1 MTAAARP
8 ARRRRQSRSGR
19 SLLASLLLHGG
30 AFWLLWHVAVQPASA
45 GWRAADEPSAATVLH
60 LLPPEPAIECV
71 EAPPPDRQDVPVP
84 ALPEID
90 ATAAETPPPG
100 LSEAIDGPIDHRIE
114 QSIDALG
121 PGPPQSAE
129 HPVDLLQHRRDWLL
143 HIAQIR
149 IAQPVRAPLPEPQPH
164 PPAVAAAGAPPAAA
178 ASGGASVEAAPFAS
192 ANAPPRYPF
201 VAWRRGWTG
210 TVVLLLEIN
219 AEGTVANARVER
231 SSGFAMLDDAALDQ
245 LATWRFTPARR
256 GDHAVPSTFRQ
267 AVTFRLVDGRP
278 IADT

>member
-8 ARRRRQSRSGR
+8 APRRQGRRGR

-45 GWRAADEPSAATVLH
+45 GWRAADEPSAAMVLR
-60 LLPPEPAIECV
+60 LRPPEPAIECDEV
-71 EAPPPDRQDVPVP
+71 PPPDLQAVPVP
-84 ALPEID
+84 ALPEFL
-90 ATAAETPPPG
+90 ATAAETQRPE
-100 LSEAIDGPIDHRIE
+100 LSGSSE
-114 QSIDALG
+114 QETLALG
-121 PGPPQSAE
+121 PGPPQSPE
-129 HPVDLLQHRRDWLL
+129 HPVDTLPHRRDWLL

-149 IAQPVRAPLPEPQPH
+149 IAKPVREPLPEPRPD
-164 PPAVAAAGAPPAAA
+164 PSAAAASAPPAAA
-178 ASGGASVEAAPFAS
+178 ASGGAFVEAAPCAN

-210 TVVLLLEIN
+210 TVVVLLEIG
-219 AEGTVANARVER
+219 ADGTVANARVER

-256 GDHAVPSTFRQ
+256 GQRAVPSTFRQ
-267 AVTFRLVDGRP
+267 TVTFRLVDGRA